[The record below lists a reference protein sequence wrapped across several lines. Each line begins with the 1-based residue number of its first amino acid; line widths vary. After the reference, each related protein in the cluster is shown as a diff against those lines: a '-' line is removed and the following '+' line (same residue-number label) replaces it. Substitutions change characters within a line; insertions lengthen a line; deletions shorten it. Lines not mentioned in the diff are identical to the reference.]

1 MNELIK
7 KVEQW
12 AIDRNLHTADSK
24 GQALKVVEECTE
36 MMLAVKDD
44 EIELILDGVG
54 DTYVTMIILCQQ
66 KGVKFSYLKGMIDS
80 HELTKN
86 QNNEDLEKLIY
97 YSLNRITTGV
107 SKGQGFKMNL
117 GILGMLEVLRVVANK
132 HDLTDFQC
140 LSAAYNEIKER
151 TGKMV
156 DGVFVKSEDLK

>member
-1 MNELIK
+1 MNELIQ

-12 AIDRNLHTADSK
+12 AIDRNLHTASPH

-36 MMLAVKDD
+36 MMLAVK
-44 EIELILDGVG
+44 EGETELILDGVG
-54 DTYVTMIILCQQ
+54 DTYVTLIILCQQ
-66 KGVKFSYLKGMIDS
+66 KGVKFSYLKAMIDS

-86 QNNEDLEKLIY
+86 PEDENLDKLIY

-140 LSAAYNEIKER
+140 LSVAYNEIKDR
-151 TGKMV
+151 KGKMI
-156 DGVFVKSEDLK
+156 DGVFVKESDL